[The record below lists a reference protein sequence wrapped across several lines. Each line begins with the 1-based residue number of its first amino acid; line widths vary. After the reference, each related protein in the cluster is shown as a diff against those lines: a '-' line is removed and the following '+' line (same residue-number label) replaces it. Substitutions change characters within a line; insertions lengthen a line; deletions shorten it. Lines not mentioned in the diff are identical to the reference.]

1 MVEIVLGWLVCILFS
16 TRLGSV
22 RGRTGDGFAAG
33 FLLGPVGV
41 IYAGFMPYGTVKCNH
56 CRMWCFKDADDE
68 ACSSQVSASGWWSC
82 FVVAAIQ
89 MCGGPESDVH
99 PVAEAVLEAVLG
111 ATHIE
116 VGPCRLARRAGT
128 GLVSLLPGHGR
139 GRLAALVDG
148 DAAGVENA
156 LDAFVGGLFTPNSWT
171 ALAPEY
177 VVTAPAF
184 AWHG

>member
-1 MVEIVLGWLVCILFS
+1 MLL
-16 TRLGSV
+16 TRWGPC
-22 RGRTGDGFAAG
+22 RTGSNLL
-33 FLLGPVGV
+33 LLGGAESNAWAARLLRAW
-41 IYAGFMPYGTVKCNH
+41 AG
-56 CRMWCFKDADDE
+56 A
-68 ACSSQVSASGWWSC
+68 
-82 FVVAAIQ
+82 
-89 MCGGPESDVH
+89 GGGLRV
-99 PVAEAVLEAVLG
+99 G

-148 DAAGVENA
+148 DAAGFENA

-184 AWHG
+184 AWHGWGGDGVLAAGHWGNSWEFEPGSAWVPGCERD